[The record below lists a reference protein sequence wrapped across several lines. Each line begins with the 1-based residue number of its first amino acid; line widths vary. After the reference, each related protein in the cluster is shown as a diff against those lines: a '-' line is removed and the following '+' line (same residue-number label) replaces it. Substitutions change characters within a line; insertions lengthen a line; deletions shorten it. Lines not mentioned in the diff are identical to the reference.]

1 MNLPVTQKHFLSF
14 SRKLFLSV
22 ISLFLVFAICF
33 IAYQYQRER
42 EYKIELLNTQLQDYN
57 SRLYERLNNSAAIEE
72 VTSKYIREHALQD
85 LRVTLIDLQGNVIYD
100 SYKNQNQPLESH
112 LNRPEVQKALKEGNG
127 FDVRRT
133 SETTGLPYFYSATRY
148 GDYMI
153 RSALPY
159 NVSLINNLQA
169 DPHYLWFTAAISLL
183 LIIIFY
189 KFTNKLGTSISQLRE
204 FAMRADRNEPIEM
217 AMQSAF
223 PHNELGE
230 ISQHIIQIYRRLHE
244 TKEALYIERE
254 KLITHLQISHEGLG
268 IFTKDKK
275 EILVNNLFTQY
286 SNLISDSN
294 LETTEE
300 VFAISELKEIINFIN
315 KNQQQRSRG
324 KDEKRMSVTINKN
337 GRNFIVECIIFQD
350 ASFEISINDV
360 TQEEE
365 QVRLKRQLTQN
376 IAHELKTPVSSI
388 QGYLETIVNN
398 ENISREKM
406 NTFLERCYAQSNRLS
421 RLLRDISVLTRMD
434 EAANMIDMERVDIS
448 VLVGNIINEVSL
460 ELEEKHITVID
471 SLKKGIQI
479 KGNYSLLYSIF
490 RNLMDNAIAYA
501 GSNIQINI
509 NCFREDENY
518 YYFSFADTGIGV
530 SPEHLN
536 RLFERFYRVD
546 KSHSKESGGTGLG
559 LSIVKHAVQHM
570 HGTIHVDSVL
580 NAGKLAQLALHHNT
594 VVMGIFHYI
603 AGHSDVFLK
612 AQLGAVDHHGGEAA
626 VDAVLADLKAIA
638 VVQMQG
644 DRDIG
649 IGHSGLHQ
657 FGEIDVL
664 GIFAGAGRNLQNDR
678 GLLQLGRFGNALY
691 DLHVVDIESADGV
704 AALIGFTEHFLG
716 SDQWHNIDPP
726 SKNRSIKGWCVQPYC
741 SNIAR
746 QMQ

>member
-1 MNLPVTQKHFLSF
+1 MNLPVNQKHFLSF

-42 EYKIELLNTQLQDYN
+42 EYKVELLNTQLQDYN
-57 SRLYERLNNSAAIEE
+57 SRLYEQLNDSPAIEE
-72 VTSKYIREHALQD
+72 TTDKYIRDHALKD

-100 SYKNQNQPLESH
+100 SYKTQEIKHENH
-112 LNRPEVQKALKEGNG
+112 RDRPEVQRALKEGNG

-148 GDYMI
+148 GDYI
-153 RSALPY
+153 VRSALPY
-159 NVSLINNLQA
+159 NVSLINNLKA
-169 DPHYLWFTAAISLL
+169 DPHYLWFTMIVSLL
-183 LIIIFY
+183 LMIIFY

-230 ISQHIIQIYRRLHE
+230 ISQHIIQIYKRLHE

-300 VFAISELKEIINFIN
+300 VFAISELKEIIHFIN
-315 KNQQQRSRG
+315 KNQQQRSLS
-324 KDEKRMSVTINKN
+324 KDEKRMSITINKN
-337 GRNFIVECIIFQD
+337 GRTFIVECIIFQD

-398 ENISREKM
+398 DNISREKM

-448 VLVGNIINEVSL
+448 VLVGNIINEVAL
-460 ELEEKHITVID
+460 ELEEKHITIVD

-501 GSNIQINI
+501 GTNIQINI
-509 NCFREDENY
+509 NCFREDENF
-518 YYFSFADTGIGV
+518 YYFSFSDTGVGV
-530 SPEHLN
+530 PAEHLN

-546 KSHSKESGGTGLG
+546 KARSRETGGSGLG
-559 LSIVKHAVQHM
+559 LAITRNVVLM
-570 HGTIHVDSVL
+570 HKGAIKLSSKEGEGSTFTLRIPL
-580 NAGKLAQLALHHNT
+580 N
-594 VVMGIFHYI
+594 YI
-603 AGHSDVFLK
+603 A
-612 AQLGAVDHHGGEAA
+612 
-626 VDAVLADLKAIA
+626 
-638 VVQMQG
+638 
-644 DRDIG
+644 
-649 IGHSGLHQ
+649 
-657 FGEIDVL
+657 
-664 GIFAGAGRNLQNDR
+664 
-678 GLLQLGRFGNALY
+678 
-691 DLHVVDIESADGV
+691 
-704 AALIGFTEHFLG
+704 
-716 SDQWHNIDPP
+716 
-726 SKNRSIKGWCVQPYC
+726 
-741 SNIAR
+741 
-746 QMQ
+746 

>member
-1 MNLPVTQKHFLSF
+1 MNLPVNQKHFLSF

-42 EYKIELLNTQLQDYN
+42 EYKVELLNTQLQDYN
-57 SRLYERLNNSAAIEE
+57 SRLYEQLNDSPAIEE
-72 VTSKYIREHALQD
+72 TTDKYIRDHALKD

-100 SYKNQNQPLESH
+100 SYKTQEIKHENH
-112 LNRPEVQKALKEGNG
+112 RDRPEVQRALKEGNG

-148 GDYMI
+148 GDYI
-153 RSALPY
+153 VRSALPY
-159 NVSLINNLQA
+159 NVSLINNLKA
-169 DPHYLWFTAAISLL
+169 DLWFTVIVSLL
-183 LIIIFY
+183 LMIIFY

-230 ISQHIIQIYRRLHE
+230 ISQHIIQIYKRLHE

-300 VFAISELKEIINFIN
+300 VFAISELKEIIHFIN
-315 KNQQQRSRG
+315 KNQQQRSLS
-324 KDEKRMSVTINKN
+324 KDEKRMSITINKN
-337 GRNFIVECIIFQD
+337 GRTFIVECIIFQD

-398 ENISREKM
+398 DNISREKM

-448 VLVGNIINEVSL
+448 VLVGNIINEVAL
-460 ELEEKHITVID
+460 ELEEKHITIVD

-501 GSNIQINI
+501 GTNIQINI
-509 NCFREDENY
+509 NCFREDENF
-518 YYFSFADTGIGV
+518 YYFSFSDTGVGV
-530 SPEHLN
+530 PAEHLN

-546 KSHSKESGGTGLG
+546 KGRSRKLGGTGLG
-559 LSIVKHAVQHM
+559 LAIVKNAV
-570 HGTIHVDSVL
+570 I
-580 NAGKLAQLALHHNT
+580 
-594 VVMGIFHYI
+594 I
-603 AGHSDVFLK
+603 
-612 AQLGAVDHHGGEAA
+612 HGGNISA
-626 VDAVLADLKAIA
+626 KSS
-638 VVQMQG
+638 Q
-644 DRDIG
+644 
-649 IGHSGLHQ
+649 SGGLE
-657 FGEIDVL
+657 FVFTL
-664 GIFAGAGRNLQNDR
+664 GK
-678 GLLQLGRFGNALY
+678 
-691 DLHVVDIESADGV
+691 E
-704 AALIGFTEHFLG
+704 
-716 SDQWHNIDPP
+716 
-726 SKNRSIKGWCVQPYC
+726 K
-741 SNIAR
+741 
-746 QMQ
+746 

>member
-42 EYKIELLNTQLQDYN
+42 EYKIELLNTKLQDYN
-57 SRLYERLNNSAAIEE
+57 SRLYEQLENQPLDSEIIDGYINNHILE
-72 VTSKYIREHALQD
+72 D
-85 LRVTLIDLQGNVIYD
+85 LRVTLIDAQGNVVYD
-100 SYKNQNQPLESH
+100 SYPSHNNQMENH
-112 LNRPEVQKALKEGNG
+112 LNRPEVQKAIKHGNG
-127 FDVRRT
+127 YDVRRT
-133 SETTGLPYFYSATRY
+133 SETTGVPYFYSATHY
-148 GDYMI
+148 KDYI
-153 RSALPY
+153 VRSALPY

-169 DPHYLWFTAAISLL
+169 DPHYLWFTVIVTLL
-183 LIIIFY
+183 LMIIFY

-230 ISQHIIQIYRRLHE
+230 ISQHIIQIYKRLHE

-300 VFAISELKEIINFIN
+300 VFAISELQEIIHFIN
-315 KNQQQRSRG
+315 KNQQERSRG
-324 KDEKRMSVTINKN
+324 KGEKRMSVTINKN
-337 GRNFIVECIIFQD
+337 GRTFIVECIIFQD

-388 QGYLETIVNN
+388 QGYLETIVSN
-398 ENISREKM
+398 ENIPREKI
-406 NTFLERCYAQSNRLS
+406 NVFLERCYAQSNRLS

-434 EAANMIDMERVDIS
+434 EAASMIDMERVDIS

-460 ELEEKHITVID
+460 ELDEKHITVVN
-471 SLKKGIQI
+471 SLKKSIQI

-509 NCFREDENY
+509 NCFREDENF

-546 KSHSKESGGTGLG
+546 KGRSRKVGGTGLG
-559 LSIVKHAVQHM
+559 LAIVKLSL
-570 HGTIHVDSVL
+570 IH
-580 NAGKLAQLALHHNT
+580 
-594 VVMGIFHYI
+594 I
-603 AGHSDVFLK
+603 
-612 AQLGAVDHHGGEAA
+612 
-626 VDAVLADLKAIA
+626 
-638 VVQMQG
+638 
-644 DRDIG
+644 
-649 IGHSGLHQ
+649 
-657 FGEIDVL
+657 
-664 GIFAGAGRNLQNDR
+664 
-678 GLLQLGRFGNALY
+678 
-691 DLHVVDIESADGV
+691 
-704 AALIGFTEHFLG
+704 
-716 SDQWHNIDPP
+716 
-726 SKNRSIKGWCVQPYC
+726 
-741 SNIAR
+741 
-746 QMQ
+746 

>member
-1 MNLPVTQKHFLSF
+1 MNLPVKQKHFLSF

-22 ISLFLVFAICF
+22 ISLFLVFAFCF

-42 EYKIELLNTQLQDYN
+42 EYKVELLNTQLQNYN
-57 SRLYERLNNSAAIEE
+57 SRLYERLNSNPAIEE
-72 VTSKYIREHALQD
+72 TTEKYIRDHALED

-100 SYKNQNQPLESH
+100 SYQTTDQQ
-112 LNRPEVQKALKEGNG
+112 VQKALKDGTG
-127 FDVRRT
+127 FDVRPT

-148 GDYMI
+148 GDYII

-169 DPHYLWFTAAISLL
+169 DPHYLWFTVIVSLL
-183 LIIIFY
+183 LMVIFY

-230 ISQHIIQIYRRLHE
+230 ISQHIIQIYKRLHE

-300 VFAISELKEIINFIN
+300 VFAISELKDIIHFIN

-337 GRNFIVECIIFQD
+337 GRTFIVECIIFQD

-388 QGYLETIVNN
+388 QG
-398 ENISREKM
+398 
-406 NTFLERCYAQSNRLS
+406 
-421 RLLRDISVLTRMD
+421 
-434 EAANMIDMERVDIS
+434 

-460 ELEEKHITVID
+460 ELEEKHISIVD

-501 GSNIQINI
+501 GTNIQINI

-546 KSHSKESGGTGLG
+546 KGRSRKLGGTGLG
-559 LSIVKHAVQHM
+559 LAIVKNAV
-570 HGTIHVDSVL
+570 I
-580 NAGKLAQLALHHNT
+580 
-594 VVMGIFHYI
+594 I
-603 AGHSDVFLK
+603 
-612 AQLGAVDHHGGEAA
+612 HGGNISAKNNQGGGLEF
-626 VDAVLADLKAIA
+626 VFTLAK
-638 VVQMQG
+638 
-644 DRDIG
+644 
-649 IGHSGLHQ
+649 
-657 FGEIDVL
+657 E
-664 GIFAGAGRNLQNDR
+664 
-678 GLLQLGRFGNALY
+678 
-691 DLHVVDIESADGV
+691 
-704 AALIGFTEHFLG
+704 
-716 SDQWHNIDPP
+716 
-726 SKNRSIKGWCVQPYC
+726 K
-741 SNIAR
+741 
-746 QMQ
+746 

>member
-22 ISLFLVFAICF
+22 ISLFLVFAACF
-33 IAYQYQRER
+33 MAYQYQREK
-42 EYKIELLNTQLQDYN
+42 EYKVELLNIQLQDCN
-57 SRLYERLNNSAAIEE
+57 NLLYEKLYDHPQDMTE
-72 VTSKYIREHALQD
+72 VISDYLQHNVLKD
-85 LRVTLIDLQGNVIYD
+85 LRITVVNLDGKVLFDSQEQNVEQLGN
-100 SYKNQNQPLESH
+100 H
-112 LNRPEVQKALKEGNG
+112 LDREEVQKALYNGVG

-133 SETTGLPYFYSATRY
+133 SETTGVPYFYSATLY
-148 GDYMI
+148 KDYII

-159 NVSLINNLQA
+159 SVSLINNLKA
-169 DPHYLWFTAAISLL
+169 DPHYIWFTVIVTLL
-183 LIIIFY
+183 LMIIFY

-230 ISQHIIQIYRRLHE
+230 ISQHIIQIYKRLHE

-300 VFAISELKEIINFIN
+300 VFAISELKEIIHFIN
-315 KNQQQRSRG
+315 KNQQQRSLS
-324 KDEKRMSVTINKN
+324 KDEKRMSITINKN
-337 GRNFIVECIIFQD
+337 GRTFIVECIIFQD

-398 ENISREKM
+398 DNISREKM

-448 VLVGNIINEVSL
+448 VLVGNIINEVAL
-460 ELEEKHITVID
+460 ELEEKHITIVD

-501 GSNIQINI
+501 GTNIQINI
-509 NCFREDENY
+509 NCFREDENF
-518 YYFSFADTGIGV
+518 YYFSFSDTGVGV
-530 SPEHLN
+530 PAEHLN

-546 KSHSKESGGTGLG
+546 KGRSRKLGGTGLG
-559 LSIVKHAVQHM
+559 LAIVKNAV
-570 HGTIHVDSVL
+570 I
-580 NAGKLAQLALHHNT
+580 
-594 VVMGIFHYI
+594 I
-603 AGHSDVFLK
+603 
-612 AQLGAVDHHGGEAA
+612 HGGNISA
-626 VDAVLADLKAIA
+626 KSS
-638 VVQMQG
+638 Q
-644 DRDIG
+644 
-649 IGHSGLHQ
+649 SGGLE
-657 FGEIDVL
+657 FVFTL
-664 GIFAGAGRNLQNDR
+664 GK
-678 GLLQLGRFGNALY
+678 
-691 DLHVVDIESADGV
+691 E
-704 AALIGFTEHFLG
+704 
-716 SDQWHNIDPP
+716 
-726 SKNRSIKGWCVQPYC
+726 K
-741 SNIAR
+741 
-746 QMQ
+746 

>member
-42 EYKIELLNTQLQDYN
+42 EYKIELLNTKLQDYN
-57 SRLYERLNNSAAIEE
+57 SRLYEQLENQPLDSEIIDGYINNHILE
-72 VTSKYIREHALQD
+72 D
-85 LRVTLIDLQGNVIYD
+85 LRVTLIDAQGNVVYD
-100 SYKNQNQPLESH
+100 SYPSHNNQMENH
-112 LNRPEVQKALKEGNG
+112 LNRPEVQKAIKHGNG
-127 FDVRRT
+127 YDVRRT
-133 SETTGLPYFYSATRY
+133 SETTGVPYFYSATHY
-148 GDYMI
+148 KDYI
-153 RSALPY
+153 VRSALPY
-159 NVSLINNLQA
+159 NVSLINKLPA
-169 DPHYLWFTAAISLL
+169 VTHYLWIPVIVTLL
-183 LIIIFY
+183 LMIIFY

-230 ISQHIIQIYRRLHE
+230 ISQHIIQIYKRQHE

-300 VFAISELKEIINFIN
+300 VFAISELQEIIHFIN
-315 KNQQQRSRG
+315 KNQQERSRG
-324 KDEKRMSVTINKN
+324 KGEKRMSVTINKN
-337 GRNFIVECIIFQD
+337 GRTFIVECIIFQD

-388 QGYLETIVNN
+388 QGYLETIVSN
-398 ENISREKM
+398 ENIPREKI
-406 NTFLERCYAQSNRLS
+406 NVFLERCYAQSNRLS

-434 EAANMIDMERVDIS
+434 EAASMIDMERVDIS

-460 ELEEKHITVID
+460 ELDEKHITVVN
-471 SLKKGIQI
+471 SLKKSIQI

-509 NCFREDENY
+509 ICFREDENFF
-518 YYFSFADTGIGV
+518 YFSFADTGIGV

-546 KSHSKESGGTGLG
+546 KGRSRKVGGTGLG
-559 LSIVKHAVQHM
+559 LAIVKNAV
-570 HGTIHVDSVL
+570 I
-580 NAGKLAQLALHHNT
+580 
-594 VVMGIFHYI
+594 I
-603 AGHSDVFLK
+603 
-612 AQLGAVDHHGGEAA
+612 HGGSISAKNNQGGGLEF
-626 VDAVLADLKAIA
+626 VYTLA
-638 VVQMQG
+638 
-644 DRDIG
+644 
-649 IGHSGLHQ
+649 
-657 FGEIDVL
+657 
-664 GIFAGAGRNLQNDR
+664 
-678 GLLQLGRFGNALY
+678 
-691 DLHVVDIESADGV
+691 
-704 AALIGFTEHFLG
+704 
-716 SDQWHNIDPP
+716 
-726 SKNRSIKGWCVQPYC
+726 
-741 SNIAR
+741 
-746 QMQ
+746 

>member
-1 MNLPVTQKHFLSF
+1 MNLPVNQKHFLSF

-22 ISLFLVFAICF
+22 ISLFLAFAACF

-42 EYKIELLNTQLQDYN
+42 VYKIELLDTQLQDYN
-57 SRLYERLNNSAAIEE
+57 SRLYEQLNDSSDIAETID
-72 VTSKYIREHALQD
+72 KYIHAHALKD

-100 SYKNQNQPLESH
+100 SYKTQGIRLENH
-112 LNRPEVQKALKEGNG
+112 HNRPEVQKAIKEGNG

-148 GDYMI
+148 GDYI
-153 RSALPY
+153 LRSALPY
-159 NVSLINNLQA
+159 NVSLVNNLKA
-169 DPHYLWFTAAISLL
+169 DPRYLWFTVIVSLL
-183 LIIIFY
+183 LMVIFY

-230 ISQHIIQIYRRLHE
+230 ISQHIIQIYKRLHE

-268 IFTKDKK
+268 VFTKDKK

-300 VFAISELKEIINFIN
+300 IFAINELKEIIRFIN
-315 KNQQQRSRG
+315 KNQQQRSYG
-324 KDEKRMSVTINKN
+324 KDEKRMSITVNKN
-337 GRNFIVECIIFQD
+337 GRTFIVECIIFQD

-388 QGYLETIVNN
+388 QGYLETIVSN
-398 ENISREKM
+398 ESIPREKM
-406 NTFLERCYAQSNRLS
+406 NVFLERCYAQSNRLS

-448 VLVGNIINEVSL
+448 VLVNNIINEVAL

-471 SLKKGIQI
+471 SLKKGIQL

-501 GSNIQINI
+501 GTDIRISIS
-509 NCFREDENY
+509 CFREDENF

-530 SPEHLN
+530 PAEHLN

-546 KSHSKESGGTGLG
+546 KGRSRKLGGTGLG
-559 LSIVKHAVQHM
+559 LAIVKNAV
-570 HGTIHVDSVL
+570 I
-580 NAGKLAQLALHHNT
+580 
-594 VVMGIFHYI
+594 I
-603 AGHSDVFLK
+603 
-612 AQLGAVDHHGGEAA
+612 HGGSISAKNSQSGGLEF
-626 VDAVLADLKAIA
+626 VFTLAK
-638 VVQMQG
+638 
-644 DRDIG
+644 
-649 IGHSGLHQ
+649 
-657 FGEIDVL
+657 E
-664 GIFAGAGRNLQNDR
+664 
-678 GLLQLGRFGNALY
+678 
-691 DLHVVDIESADGV
+691 
-704 AALIGFTEHFLG
+704 
-716 SDQWHNIDPP
+716 
-726 SKNRSIKGWCVQPYC
+726 K
-741 SNIAR
+741 
-746 QMQ
+746 

>member
-22 ISLFLVFAICF
+22 ILLFLVFAICF

-57 SRLYERLNNSAAIEE
+57 SRLYEHLKVDSTFEDTIE
-72 VTSKYIREHALQD
+72 SYIRDHVLSD
-85 LRVTLIDLQGNVIYD
+85 LRVTLIDRQGNVIYD
-100 SYKNQNQPLESH
+100 SFKKLGHKPENH
-112 LNRPEVQKALKEGNG
+112 LNRPEVQRASKNG
-127 FDVRRT
+127 QGYDVRRT
-133 SETTGLPYFYSATRY
+133 SETTGVPYFYSATRY
-148 GDYMI
+148 KDYI
-153 RSALPY
+153 VRTALPY
-159 NVSLINNLQA
+159 NVSLIKNLKA
-169 DPHYLWFTAAISLL
+169 DPHYLWFTAMVTLL
-183 LIIIFY
+183 LIVIFY
-189 KFTNKLGTSISQLRE
+189 KFTNKLGTSINQLRE

-217 AMQSAF
+217 GMNSAF

-230 ISQHIIQIYRRLHE
+230 ISQHIIQIYKRLHE

-300 VFAISELKEIINFIN
+300 VFNINELKDIISFIN
-315 KNQQQRSRG
+315 KNQQQRSVG
-324 KDEKRMSVTINKN
+324 KGEKRMSITINKN
-337 GRNFIVECIIFQD
+337 GRTFIVECIIFQD

-398 ENISREKM
+398 ENIPREKM
-406 NTFLERCYAQSNRLS
+406 NVFLDRCYAQSNRLS

-434 EAANMIDMERVDIS
+434 EVANMIDMERIDIS
-448 VLVGNIINEVSL
+448 LLVGNIINEVSL
-460 ELEEKHITVID
+460 ELEEKQITVVN
-471 SLKKGIQI
+471 SLKKSIQI

-490 RNLMDNAIAYA
+490 RNLTDNAIAYA
-501 GSNIQINI
+501 GSNIQIHI
-509 NCFREDENY
+509 NCFREDENF

-546 KSHSKESGGTGLG
+546 KGRSRKIGGTGLG
-559 LSIVKHAVQHM
+559 LAIVKNAV
-570 HGTIHVDSVL
+570 IL
-580 NAGKLAQLALHHNT
+580 
-594 VVMGIFHYI
+594 
-603 AGHSDVFLK
+603 
-612 AQLGAVDHHGGEAA
+612 HGGSISAKNNQVGGLEF
-626 VDAVLADLKAIA
+626 VFTLAK
-638 VVQMQG
+638 
-644 DRDIG
+644 
-649 IGHSGLHQ
+649 
-657 FGEIDVL
+657 E
-664 GIFAGAGRNLQNDR
+664 
-678 GLLQLGRFGNALY
+678 
-691 DLHVVDIESADGV
+691 
-704 AALIGFTEHFLG
+704 
-716 SDQWHNIDPP
+716 
-726 SKNRSIKGWCVQPYC
+726 K
-741 SNIAR
+741 
-746 QMQ
+746 

>member
-33 IAYQYQRER
+33 IVYQYQRER
-42 EYKIELLNTQLQDYN
+42 EYKIELLNTKLQDYN
-57 SRLYERLNNSAAIEE
+57 SRLYEQLEE
-72 VTSKYIREHALQD
+72 QPLDSEIISGYINKHILED
-85 LRVTLIDLQGNVIYD
+85 LRVTLIDAEGNVVYD
-100 SYKNQNQPLESH
+100 SYPNHNNQIENH
-112 LNRPEVQKALKEGNG
+112 LNRLEVQKAIKHGNG
-127 FDVRRT
+127 YDVRRT
-133 SETTGLPYFYSATRY
+133 SETTGVPYFYSATRY
-148 GDYMI
+148 KDYI
-153 RSALPY
+153 VRSALPY

-169 DPHYLWFTAAISLL
+169 DPHYLWFTIIVTLL
-183 LIIIFY
+183 LMIIFY

-230 ISQHIIQIYRRLHE
+230 ISQHIIQIYKRLHE

-268 IFTKDKK
+268 VFTKDKK

-300 VFAISELKEIINFIN
+300 VFAINELKEIIHFIN
-315 KNQQQRSRG
+315 KNQQERSKG
-324 KDEKRMSVTINKN
+324 KGEKRMSVTINKN
-337 GRNFIVECIIFQD
+337 GRTFIVECIIFQD

-388 QGYLETIVNN
+388 QGYLETIVSN
-398 ENISREKM
+398 ENIPREKI
-406 NTFLERCYAQSNRLS
+406 NVFLERCYAQSNRLS

-434 EAANMIDMERVDIS
+434 EAASMIDMERVDIS

-460 ELEEKHITVID
+460 ELDEKHITVIN
-471 SLKKGIQI
+471 SLKKSIQV

-509 NCFREDENY
+509 NCFREDENF

-546 KSHSKESGGTGLG
+546 KGRSRKLGGTGLG
-559 LSIVKHAVQHM
+559 LAIVKNAV
-570 HGTIHVDSVL
+570 I
-580 NAGKLAQLALHHNT
+580 
-594 VVMGIFHYI
+594 I
-603 AGHSDVFLK
+603 
-612 AQLGAVDHHGGEAA
+612 HGGNISAKNNQGGGLEF
-626 VDAVLADLKAIA
+626 VFTLAK
-638 VVQMQG
+638 
-644 DRDIG
+644 
-649 IGHSGLHQ
+649 
-657 FGEIDVL
+657 E
-664 GIFAGAGRNLQNDR
+664 
-678 GLLQLGRFGNALY
+678 
-691 DLHVVDIESADGV
+691 
-704 AALIGFTEHFLG
+704 
-716 SDQWHNIDPP
+716 
-726 SKNRSIKGWCVQPYC
+726 K
-741 SNIAR
+741 
-746 QMQ
+746 

>member
-1 MNLPVTQKHFLSF
+1 MMPGT
-14 SRKLFLSV
+14 
-22 ISLFLVFAICF
+22 
-33 IAYQYQRER
+33 
-42 EYKIELLNTQLQDYN
+42 
-57 SRLYERLNNSAAIEE
+57 
-72 VTSKYIREHALQD
+72 
-85 LRVTLIDLQGNVIYD
+85 
-100 SYKNQNQPLESH
+100 
-112 LNRPEVQKALKEGNG
+112 
-127 FDVRRT
+127 
-133 SETTGLPYFYSATRY
+133 
-148 GDYMI
+148 
-153 RSALPY
+153 PY

-169 DPHYLWFTAAISLL
+169 DPHYLWFTVIVSLL
-183 LIIIFY
+183 LMVIFY

-230 ISQHIIQIYRRLHE
+230 ISQHIIQIYKRLHE

-300 VFAISELKEIINFIN
+300 VFAISELKDIIHFIN

-337 GRNFIVECIIFQD
+337 GRTFIVECIIFQD

-398 ENISREKM
+398 ENISRDKI

-460 ELEEKHITVID
+460 ELEEKHISIVD

-501 GSNIQINI
+501 GTNIQINI

-546 KSHSKESGGTGLG
+546 KGRSRKLGGTGLG
-559 LSIVKHAVQHM
+559 LAIVKNAV
-570 HGTIHVDSVL
+570 I
-580 NAGKLAQLALHHNT
+580 
-594 VVMGIFHYI
+594 I
-603 AGHSDVFLK
+603 
-612 AQLGAVDHHGGEAA
+612 HGGNISAKNNQGGGLEFIFT
-626 VDAVLADLKAIA
+626 LAK
-638 VVQMQG
+638 
-644 DRDIG
+644 
-649 IGHSGLHQ
+649 
-657 FGEIDVL
+657 E
-664 GIFAGAGRNLQNDR
+664 
-678 GLLQLGRFGNALY
+678 
-691 DLHVVDIESADGV
+691 
-704 AALIGFTEHFLG
+704 
-716 SDQWHNIDPP
+716 
-726 SKNRSIKGWCVQPYC
+726 K
-741 SNIAR
+741 
-746 QMQ
+746 